1 MTDAVTVRISPAFG
15 AMRVV
20 VPRRELEKD
29 GILMKILGRQIASSS
44 SMRVGSSNRSR
55 SPSQEGLSI
64 PSAETRTIYD
74 VLTATK

>member
-29 GILMKILGRQIASSS
+29 GVLMKILGRQIAS
-44 SMRVGSSNRSR
+44 
-55 SPSQEGLSI
+55 
-64 PSAETRTIYD
+64 
-74 VLTATK
+74 